1 MPPNFVCL
9 VAASKAFPTLIFAHA
24 PCRRPLVQAV
34 KEKQILHSLSGIVK
48 PGEML
53 AICGPSGSGKTT
65 LLDSIA
71 GRIDGK
77 RRGRKL
83 SGEVRNLRIYGMQ
96 SPILVTRPLIPQ
108 QLTAM
113 HTATLQLFD
122 WIGFLE
128 IGESPGQSG
137 RATGIVTLIE

>member
-1 MPPNFVCL
+1 MLPHFVCL
-9 VAASKAFPTLIFAHA
+9 VAASQAFPTLTFAHA
-24 PCRRPLVQAV
+24 SCDRPLVQAV

-83 SGEVRNLRIYGMQ
+83 SGEVRNLRMYSGMQ
-96 SPILVTRPLIPQ
+96 SPILVPLVPQ
-108 QLTAM
+108 QLTVM
-113 HTATLQLFD
+113 HTATLPLFD

-137 RATGIVTLIE
+137 RATAGIVTLIE